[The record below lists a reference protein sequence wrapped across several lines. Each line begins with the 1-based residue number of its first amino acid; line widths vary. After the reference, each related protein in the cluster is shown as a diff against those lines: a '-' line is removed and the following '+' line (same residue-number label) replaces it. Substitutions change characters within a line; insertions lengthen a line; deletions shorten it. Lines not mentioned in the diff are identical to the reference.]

1 MIKVGVMVCSYY
13 LLPDLSL
20 PERAPD
26 ISLEDAIMLTKE
38 SGISA
43 IELQDYRSGLFGFD
57 FPKVPGKKVLRKIK
71 EVADSY
77 RVEIPTISVMA
88 GNLLSPDGNAQVNY
102 IRRWLP
108 LAAEI
113 GIKVVKINVGA
124 KPADL
129 SNDAAF
135 ERARGRLLKLVR
147 YAEEYDIPLA
157 PELWPSS
164 YPTSDPVAMLTLLK
178 NIDSPYFRFTS
189 DNFML
194 PPDWAVTAYRLM
206 APYTANAHMSPPPNR
221 DELRGPNKDRY
232 RFKDLIQILKENHF
246 DGHIMIEWRA
256 SNRPLEKLVEGL
268 RETKDMLEGIISSA

>member
-20 PERAPD
+20 PKTASD
-26 ISLEDAIMLTKE
+26 ISLEDAIRLTRE

-57 FPKVPGKKVLRKIK
+57 FPKVPTGKVLREIK

-77 RVEIPTISVMA
+77 RVKIPTISVMA
-88 GNLLSPDGNAQVNY
+88 GNLLAPDGNVQVNY
-102 IRRWLP
+102 IRRWLA
-108 LAAEI
+108 LAADI

-124 KPADL
+124 KSDEL
-129 SNDAAF
+129 GNDAAF

-157 PELWPSS
+157 PELWPAS

-189 DNFML
+189 DNFVL

-206 APYTANAHMSPPPNR
+206 APYTANAHISPPR
-221 DELRGPNKDRY
+221 KGDLRGPTKHRY
-232 RFKDLIQILKENHF
+232 QFKDFIRILKENHY
-246 DGHIMIEWRA
+246 DGHIMIEWRS
-256 SNRPLEKLVEGL
+256 SNRPLEKLIEGL
-268 RETKDMLEGIISSA
+268 RKTKDMLEGIISSS

>member
-1 MIKVGVMVCSYY
+1 MVCSYY
-13 LLPDLSL
+13 LLPGLSL
-20 PERAPD
+20 PERASD
-26 ISLEDAIMLTKE
+26 ISLEDAIRLTRE

-57 FPKVPGKKVLRKIK
+57 FPKVPPKKVLRGIR

-88 GNLLSPDGNAQVNY
+88 GNLLSPDGSSQVNY

-108 LAAEI
+108 LAADI

-129 SNDAAF
+129 GNDAAF
-135 ERARGRLLKLVR
+135 ERARERLLKLVR

-157 PELWPSS
+157 PELWPPS
-164 YPTSDPVAMLTLLK
+164 YPTSDPTAMLTLLK

-194 PPDWAVTAYRLM
+194 PPDWALTAYRLM
-206 APYTANAHMSPPPNR
+206 APYTANAHVSPPANR
-221 DELRGPNKDRY
+221 EDLRGPNKDRY
-232 RFKDLIQILKENHF
+232 RFKDFIQILKENHY

-256 SNRPLEKLVEGL
+256 SNRPLEKLVGGL